1 MDLKRS
7 LISIALSAAMFA
19 PAAALADDRYDRSDR
34 YDRNEHHH
42 SNSCG
47 HMPAP
52 PPGSSQGDGRYEIR
66 TVSQWVEG
74 RYVREWVPEQ
84 CVTKEKR
91 HGWRHRVKTVC
102 SPGYYTDRWIDG
114 HYENVEQWVWV
125 PARRPGFRVS
135 MRF

>member
-7 LISIALSAAMFA
+7 LISIALSAAMFV
-19 PAAALADDRYDRSDR
+19 PAAASAGDRFGRYDGD
-34 YDRNEHHH
+34 HHH

-47 HMPAP
+47 HVPAP

-66 TVSQWVEG
+66 TVSRWVEG

-84 CVTKEKR
+84 CVTREKHNRR
-91 HGWRHRVKTVC
+91 HRRVKTVC
-102 SPGYYTDRWIDG
+102 TPGYYTDRWIDG

-125 PARRPGFRVS
+125 PARRPGVRVS
-135 MRF
+135 MHF